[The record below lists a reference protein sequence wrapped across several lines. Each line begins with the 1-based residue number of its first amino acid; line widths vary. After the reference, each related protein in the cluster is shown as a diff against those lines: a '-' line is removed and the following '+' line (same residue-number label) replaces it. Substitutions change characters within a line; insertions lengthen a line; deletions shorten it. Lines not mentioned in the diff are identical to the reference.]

1 MNATGGVEYGTKFP
15 PEIWLRC
22 WSNSTPHYLRRLV
35 LVCRYFRDLCHPL
48 LFEYQRFRS
57 PDPENVDRSN
67 WVPTTQDL
75 HCSVLR
81 LKKLAAS
88 THASSVRSWHFR
100 GSLGFSELAER
111 HPEVFNIYLV
121 EKTYLNVVRKFT
133 TALTVHTN
141 LRTLHL
147 DQFTIDLPFR
157 ETISSLTR
165 LEDVSLQ
172 SCDIPSRTGPVLCI
186 QTFALLRYA
195 SDGSAWYTFCD
206 EPLHLLS
213 PATLRTLTLHH
224 CRDAKAMLSVFADES
239 LVFPDL
245 ATLSI
250 KMCPTHISPDPCQT
264 VSLPP
269 RFPEVFQRASP
280 PGDDAHAWPPEED
293 IARDLVDIACTSCPV
308 LSLSLEAPI
317 GGAVEICSAI
327 ANHFPELRN
336 LALAMKEPPA
346 ERQWTSLTDD
356 IDEDEAS
363 GDESDLSDFEV
374 DERTLELSENGSLE
388 SIATFGDP
396 SAIICLSDDSEDD
409 TSFFP
414 DTLLPGHMYCVVLP
428 PAAANS
434 VVPQYE
440 PTSYSTL
447 LDCISADMISLPT
460 TLVSLRVAVTTP
472 DIFYEVR
479 RIAVSL
485 ESQHRALLA
494 LERQLPLLRELEFEG
509 GTWTCS
515 GETWTEK
522 GTGARVISMVRD

>member
-1 MNATGGVEYGTKFP
+1 MPVPPIVSARVTYATCFLTFLRSPSAMNATGGVEYGTKFP

-250 KMCPTHISPDPCQT
+250 KVRDSTIQPFLAFLERCPQLARLD
-264 VSLPP
+264 VSNSYFSRPVSNRLPAAAIPGLRSFKGP
-269 RFPEVFQRASP
+269 RLLAMMLTRGRRVRNVKLWGSGFIA
-280 PGDDAHAWPPEED
+280 DNTAPEED

-414 DTLLPGHMYCVVLP
+414 DTLLPGHIFLRCCP
-428 PAAANS
+428 P
-434 VVPQYE
+434 PCGRK
-440 PTSYSTL
+440 L
-447 LDCISADMISLPT
+447 GCSA
-460 TLVSLRVAVTTP
+460 V
-472 DIFYEVR
+472 
-479 RIAVSL
+479 
-485 ESQHRALLA
+485 
-494 LERQLPLLRELEFEG
+494 
-509 GTWTCS
+509 
-515 GETWTEK
+515 
-522 GTGARVISMVRD
+522 